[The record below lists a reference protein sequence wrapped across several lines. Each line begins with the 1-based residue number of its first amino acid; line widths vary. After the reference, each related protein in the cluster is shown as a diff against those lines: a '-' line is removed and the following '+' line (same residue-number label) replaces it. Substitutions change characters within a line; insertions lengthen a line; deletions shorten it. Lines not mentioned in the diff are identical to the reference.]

1 MSIFRSQNTEIKEYL
16 EAGGKLAPLD
26 ALREFSCFRLGAR
39 IHDLKKEGMNIKT
52 EIINVGGKRVARYSL

>member
-1 MSIFRSQNTEIKEYL
+1 MSTTKSQNTEIKEYL
-16 EAGGKLAPLD
+16 EAGGKLTPLD